1 MKDEQND
8 LNEPENSRIFVL
20 YDKNHPIPE
29 VEFKEMFGN
38 FGTVRNIYIVKDRN
52 NDSVK
57 GVAYIK
63 YSKASEAFKAIE
75 AMNGHK
81 IESSNRRMK
90 VLMAT
95 SPGHIRNNSEIEY
108 NRLFVFVPKTDKET
122 DLENIF
128 SQYGEVSKV
137 HIVTNKET
145 GESKGIAFITFTKP
159 SSAAL
164 AIEECGP
171 NYKAVFAKPKHDDGP
186 SVYPQSYS
194 RHIDSKNPTSSYAL
208 LAPPSHTRHDEPSV
222 LTAYTSPIVT
232 YNELYKIM
240 NIAPELELVKELPR
254 QQVYD
259 KKVFQVIYNT
269 TAAAEHAVNRING
282 FEYPPGHPIILEF
295 SSSTLSISSAVDP
308 LVANKISK
316 DIEVL
321 SSTVTRAL
329 AVIKNASATT
339 ASFALADDF
348 TSPLAAKRGNEKVLL
363 PSTDNSYRLFFV
375 CKPVIPPM
383 RLLED
388 TFKMFKGLRN
398 INVID
403 GKNYGYV
410 TYDSMESAARA
421 INCLNDHKVY
431 NSRLKVMEAEP
442 REPNRK
448 RMKPDTL

>member
-8 LNEPENSRIFVL
+8 NNDPENSRIFVL
-20 YDKNHPIPE
+20 YDKNHPISE
-29 VEFKEMFGN
+29 NEFKDMFGN
-38 FGTVRNIYIVKDRN
+38 FGDVKNIYIVKDRN
-52 NDSVK
+52 SDSVK

-75 AMNGHK
+75 AMNGHR

-95 SPGHIRNNSEIEY
+95 SPGHIRSNSEMEY
-108 NRLFVFVPKTDKET
+108 NRLFVFVPKTDKES

-128 SQYGEVSKV
+128 SQYGEISKV
-137 HIVTNKET
+137 HIVTNKDT
-145 GESKGIAFITFTKP
+145 GESKGIAFITYSKA

-186 SVYPQSYS
+186 SVYPPSYP
-194 RHIDSKNPTSSYAL
+194 RHVDSKNPTSSYSL
-208 LAPPSHTRHDEPSV
+208 LAPPSHQHRDEPSV
-222 LTAYTSPIVT
+222 LTAYASSIVS
-232 YNELYKIM
+232 YNEIFKIM
-240 NIAPELELVKELPR
+240 NIAPELELVKEIPR
-254 QQVYD
+254 QQMYD
-259 KKVFQVIYNT
+259 KKVYQVIYNSI
-269 TAAAEHAVNRING
+269 AAAEHAVSRING
-282 FEYPPGHPIILEF
+282 FEYPPGHPILLEF
-295 SSSTLSISSAVDP
+295 SSSSISISSAVDP
-308 LVANKISK
+308 IANKISK

-321 SSTVTRAL
+321 SSTVTKAL
-329 AVIKNASATT
+329 AVIKNASITT
-339 ASFALADDF
+339 ASLCLADDYS
-348 TSPLAAKRGNEKVLL
+348 SPLASKRGNEKVLL
-363 PSTDNSYRLFFV
+363 PSSDNSFRLFFV
-375 CKPVIPPM
+375 CKPIIPPM

-410 TYDSMESAARA
+410 TYDNMESATRA

-448 RMKPDTL
+448 RMKPDTM